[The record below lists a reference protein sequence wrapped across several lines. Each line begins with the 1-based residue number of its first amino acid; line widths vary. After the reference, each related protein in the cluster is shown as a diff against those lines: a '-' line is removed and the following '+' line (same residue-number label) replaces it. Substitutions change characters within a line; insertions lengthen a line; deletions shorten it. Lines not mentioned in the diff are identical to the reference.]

1 MATMISFLSAII
13 LVVGIIIVLD
23 LTPESMTKDIVVLLE
38 YEESLSVK
46 ADEARGNSSY
56 RKLTKEINAIRHALV
71 VMGKERQFALICTA
85 ALALFV
91 SGMII
96 ALLID
101 NWFLAPVLSIS
112 FTFIPVI
119 YVKSSMSHFE
129 KMMNEELETALS
141 IITTSYVRNDDIVAA
156 IRENIG
162 YIRPPVKNMMIS
174 FINQA
179 SVISADTKSAI
190 YDLKEASNNYIFRE
204 WCDALISC
212 QDDRTQ
218 KTTLLP
224 IVSKFTE
231 VRQVNQ
237 ELETLVY
244 SPRSEYLTMVLL
256 VVLNY
261 PLIFALNKDWF
272 MVLIDS
278 VPGKIVT
285 AVIAL
290 VVVVT
295 AALMFKY
302 TKPIEYKK

>member
-1 MATMISFLSAII
+1 MTTMISFISAILFI
-13 LVVGIIIVLD
+13 IGIIIIFNM
-23 LTPESMTKDIVVLLE
+23 TPESMTKDIVVMLD

-46 ADEARGNSSY
+46 ADEARGNKSY
-56 RKLTKEINAIRHALV
+56 RKITKELNAIRRALEI
-71 VMGKERQFALICTA
+71 MGKERQFALICTA
-85 ALALFV
+85 ALALFI

-96 ALLID
+96 AMLIN

-112 FTFIPVI
+112 FTFLPII
-119 YVKSSMSHFE
+119 YVKSSMNHFE

-141 IITTSYVRNDDIVAA
+141 IVTTSYVRNDDIVAA
-156 IRENIG
+156 VRENIN

-179 SVISADTKSAI
+179 SVISADTKAAI
-190 YDLKEASNNYIFRE
+190 ASLKEASSNYIFRE

-224 IVSKFTE
+224 IVAKFTE
-231 VRQVNQ
+231 VRQVNS

-244 SPRSEYLTMVLL
+244 SPRTEYLTMVLL

-261 PLIFALNKDWF
+261 PLIYALNKDWF
-272 MVLIDS
+272 TVLIDS

-290 VVVVT
+290 VIVIT
-295 AALMFKY
+295 AAMMFKF